1 MEDTQP
7 VIVVGRGD
15 TGIQT
20 GKGLLQ
26 VSSRPAEIR
35 PALGYLALRDGER
48 HKALLHQVVAL
59 RRPPQHDGVGLL
71 PVMIQPVVL
80 IRQQDAPL
88 KLSGVEP
95 VIDNGDLG
103 RDVSGQGVERS
114 AVGFED
120 VVLGLVRGGN
130 VIHVCESP
138 APAVL
143 PAYLPNAVGVDAPDG
158 DALLDGVR
166 DSDTHALAFVGY
178 GKGLNQNRH
187 APFG

>member
-1 MEDTQP
+1 M
-7 VIVVGRGD
+7 
-15 TGIQT
+15 
-20 GKGLLQ
+20 
-26 VSSRPAEIR
+26 
-35 PALGYLALRDGER
+35 
-48 HKALLHQVVAL
+48 
-59 RRPPQHDGVGLL
+59 
-71 PVMIQPVVL
+71 
-80 IRQQDAPL
+80 
-88 KLSGVEP
+88 
-95 VIDNGDLG
+95 
-103 RDVSGQGVERS
+103 
-114 AVGFED
+114 
-120 VVLGLVRGGN
+120 LGLVRGGN

>member
-1 MEDTQP
+1 MVD
-7 VIVVGRGD
+7 D
-15 TGIQT
+15 
-20 GKGLLQ
+20 
-26 VSSRPAEIR
+26 
-35 PALGYLALRDGER
+35 
-48 HKALLHQVVAL
+48 
-59 RRPPQHDGVGLL
+59 
-71 PVMIQPVVL
+71 
-80 IRQQDAPL
+80 
-88 KLSGVEP
+88 
-95 VIDNGDLG
+95 GDLG
-103 RDVSGQGVERS
+103 RGIGGQRIQGGTI
-114 AVGFED
+114 GFED
-120 VVLGLVRGGN
+120 VALSLVRGGN